1 MDEKNDYSLQI
12 KDIISESLIR
22 DLVLFT
28 LLFLLVV
35 SQNWESI
42 LLLLFPLITF
52 TFSLFFRIISS
63 SKRSSEF
70 RNKCI
75 IYNPLGLE
83 KKNAN
88 RLFFSAILQLILV
101 FWLSSESL
109 YNSHMVDN
117 YYLYFIGLFIFIYS
131 FGFFWIFIDIWKY
144 TKIEIITTSLDD
156 SKIQQY
162 EIEFSAELNN
172 IVAFLGL
179 KYFKHISIIN
189 ILVLLIVNIINV
201 ISIVLLSINPA
212 LGFQLSLPGSN
223 NVGSEPLI
231 VPFLFYGFLLISPL
245 LTITLLV
252 LNNTQIS
259 NFNLEKFNEII
270 TSLPRNLQIKIVESL
285 EALNTKMKEKL
296 RVE

>member
-63 SKRSSEF
+63 SKSSSSF
-70 RNKCI
+70 NI

-88 RLFFSAILQLILV
+88 RLFFSAILQLVLV
-101 FWLSSESL
+101 FWLGSESL
-109 YNSHMVDN
+109 YNSHLVDR
-117 YYLYFIGLFIFIYS
+117 YYLYFIGIYIFIYS
-131 FGFFWIFIDIWKY
+131 FGFFWIFTDIWKY
-144 TKIEIITTSLDD
+144 SKIEIITSKLDD
-156 SKIQQY
+156 YVIKQN
-162 EIEFSAELNN
+162 EIEFAADLNN
-172 IVAFLGL
+172 VVAFLNL
-179 KYFKHISIIN
+179 KYFRSISIIN
-189 ILVLLIVNIINV
+189 LLVFIILNILNILSFVLIDSDS
-201 ISIVLLSINPA
+201 IS
-212 LGFQLSLPGSN
+212 GFQLSLPGSN
-223 NVGSEPLI
+223 NVGSKPLI

-259 NFNLEKFNEII
+259 KFNLEKFNEII
-270 TSLPRNLQIKIVESL
+270 TPLPRNLQIKIVESL

>member
-1 MDEKNDYSLQI
+1 MDEKNNYYLQI

-35 SQNWESI
+35 SQNWGSI

-101 FWLSSESL
+101 FWLGAESL
-109 YNSHMVDN
+109 YNSHIVDG
-117 YYLYFIGLFIFIYS
+117 YYLYFMGFYIFFYT

-156 SKIQQY
+156 GKIQQY

-172 IVAFLGL
+172 IFAYLDL
-179 KYFKHISIIN
+179 KYFKHISLIN
-189 ILVLLIVNIINV
+189 ILVLLTVNIINV
-201 ISIVLLSINPA
+201 IFMVLISINPA
-212 LGFQLSLPGSN
+212 LGFQMSLPGSGN
-223 NVGSEPLI
+223 IALNPMIISY
-231 VPFLFYGFLLISPL
+231 LFYGFLLISPL

-270 TSLPRNLQIKIVESL
+270 TSLPRNLQLKIVESL
-285 EALNTKMKEKL
+285 KSLNNKMKEKL
-296 RVE
+296 RTE